1 MTRRQWTT
9 PEQSDWL
16 KQHLAAFIDS
26 QASKTTVKEFFPQ
39 VIKEWRE
46 LWPLAEPTGDEITK
60 AKSVEE
66 AIKKKK
72 SKDDE
77 VRRRR

>member
-1 MTRRQWTT
+1 MTRRQWTML
-9 PEQSDWL
+9 EQSDWL
-16 KQHLAAFIDS
+16 KQHLAAFVDS
-26 QASKTTVKEFFPQ
+26 QANKTTVKEFFPQ

-46 LWPLAEPTGDEITK
+46 RWPLAEPTPDEISK
-60 AKSVEE
+60 AKSVED

-77 VRRRR
+77 VR